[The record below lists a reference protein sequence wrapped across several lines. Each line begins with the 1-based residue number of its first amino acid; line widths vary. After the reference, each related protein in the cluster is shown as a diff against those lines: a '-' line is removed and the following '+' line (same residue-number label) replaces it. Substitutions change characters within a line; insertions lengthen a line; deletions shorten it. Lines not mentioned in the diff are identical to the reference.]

1 LTKLL
6 IERGLDHRG
15 LVYAEVVGGE
25 GGVSGYLEKNKL
37 AQEQIDTTW
46 STGGLIWKPRFIHL
60 DTHSKGGWSM
70 KITRHIACSLSII
83 VMFVTVLAS
92 NKLAAS
98 ELYYIDAH
106 SQMIIK

>member
-1 LTKLL
+1 
-6 IERGLDHRG
+6 
-15 LVYAEVVGGE
+15 
-25 GGVSGYLEKNKL
+25 
-37 AQEQIDTTW
+37 
-46 STGGLIWKPRFIHL
+46 
-60 DTHSKGGWSM
+60 M